1 MYEIIKVEQLGST
14 INKYDMS
21 IVIKNNTSLE
31 HLKHIIETEIIPKA
45 QQKYNFDELYI
56 GFFEDKNLIGF
67 GTTLGYAICSP
78 TGDFSGKYK
87 LNHDL
92 SNMKIGYDN
101 LSNFEDKWNNR
112 LTHKEAIIFKD
123 IKSGFTNEATSGDIE
138 AENEVI
144 RKVASKHN
152 VSFDEV
158 NEVIFKHAKHFR
170 Y

>member
-1 MYEIIKVEQLGST
+1 MYEIINIERLAST
-14 INKYDMS
+14 VNKYDMS
-21 IVIKNNTSLE
+21 IVITNSMSLE
-31 HLKHIIETEIIPKA
+31 SLKHIIETELIPKA
-45 QQKYNFDELYI
+45 HQQLHFDELYL
-56 GFFEDKNLIGF
+56 GFFEDENLMGL

-101 LSNFEDKWNNR
+101 LTNFEDKWNNR
-112 LTHKEAIIFKD
+112 LTHKEAIMLKDMMDGFKEE
-123 IKSGFTNEATSGDIE
+123 NTSGDGD

-152 VSFDEV
+152 VSF
-158 NEVIFKHAKHFR
+158 NEADAVIFKHAKHFG